1 MRKFLVLQ
9 LARLGDLLQ
18 SKRLVFSLMK
28 EGETHLA
35 VDFSLASLASLIY
48 PQAVI
53 HALPA
58 HAGNLREAETLALAR
73 EACASFVAAGFERVY
88 NLNRS
93 SLNLVLAGLFE
104 PERVSG
110 YRLDRGQPLAST
122 WSKMGARW
130 TRKRRASPLNLMDF
144 WAFFHPSP
152 LPPEL
157 VNPVAG
163 SGRAA
168 GASGQAV
175 GVVMAG
181 QAARRSLPPAILVRI
196 LEALF
201 AALKG
206 PEFIFLGSRTEAG
219 IARRLLGSLP
229 GKIQGKTRDLTG
241 RTSLE
246 DLPEVLGGLDLL
258 LAPDTGLMHLA
269 AHLGVPVM
277 AFFLSSA
284 WAWETGPYGLGHL
297 VWQAVNPC
305 SPCLENAPCSQ
316 DLACLR
322 GLKEAEWPGLLSGI
336 GAENYDPRE
345 SGGLSLLRSGLDHLG
360 AVYHGPDPE
369 REERT
374 AARSLLAEFLNLAP
388 PAGLSIPEHVSA
400 GLLAENDWLLPEY
413 LEIL

>member
-18 SKRLVFSLMK
+18 SKRLVLSLME
-28 EGETHLA
+28 EGEAHLA
-35 VDFSLASLASLIY
+35 VDSSLASLASVIY

-58 HAGNLREAETLALAR
+58 HAGNLREAETLILAR
-73 EACASFVAAGFERVY
+73 EACAGLVAVGFERVY

-110 YRLDRGQPLAST
+110 YRLDRGQPLSST
-122 WSKMGARW
+122 WSKLGERW

-152 LPPEL
+152 LPPER
-157 VNPVAG
+157 VNPVPEAG
-163 SGRAA
+163 R
-168 GASGQAV
+168 ASGQAV

-181 QAARRSLPPAILVRI
+181 QAARRSLPPALLVRI

-201 AALKG
+201 AARKG
-206 PEFIFLGSRTEAG
+206 PEFIFLGGRAEG
-219 IARRLLGSLP
+219 EIARRLLRSLP

-246 DLPEVLGGLDLL
+246 DLPEILGGLDLL
-258 LAPDTGLMHLA
+258 LTPDTGLMHLA
-269 AHLGVPVM
+269 AHLGVPIM

-297 VWQAVNPC
+297 VWQAVSPC
-305 SPCLENAPCSQ
+305 SPCLENASCSQ
-316 DLACLR
+316 DLDCLR
-322 GLKEAEWPGLLSGI
+322 GLKEADWPGLLAGI
-336 GAENYDPRE
+336 GFENADLRE
-345 SGGLSLLRSGLDHLG
+345 SGGLSLLRSGLDPLG
-360 AVYHGPDPE
+360 AVYRGPDPE
-369 REERT
+369 REERA
-374 AARSLLAEFLNLAP
+374 AARALLAEFLNLAQ
-388 PAGLSIPEHVSA
+388 PAGLSIPEHISA